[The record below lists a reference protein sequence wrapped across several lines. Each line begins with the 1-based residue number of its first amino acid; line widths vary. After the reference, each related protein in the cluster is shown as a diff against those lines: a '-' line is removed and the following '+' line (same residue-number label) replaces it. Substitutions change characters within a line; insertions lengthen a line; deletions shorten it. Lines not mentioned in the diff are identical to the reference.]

1 MLTREQ
7 RLSIQVDTS
16 VATRTFRHHVVEG
29 LVRTRDLSDGMQL
42 PTLAGSEITVQI
54 QQQVCYN
61 MSLHEMGELQKYF
74 NHVLDRKIESNFVT
88 ESLCFL
94 FEVAFCSQMK
104 NSETK
109 NNNIAQP
116 SYRHR
121 G

>member
-61 MSLHEMGELQKYF
+61 MSLPAIEELQKYF
-74 NHVLDRKIESNFVT
+74 NLLTVKLSQISSRRAFVFY
-88 ESLCFL
+88 S
-94 FEVAFCSQMK
+94 K
-104 NSETK
+104 
-109 NNNIAQP
+109 
-116 SYRHR
+116 
-121 G
+121 

>member
-61 MSLHEMGELQKYF
+61 MSLHEMEELQKYF
-74 NHVLDRKIESNFVT
+74 NHLTVKLSQISSQSAIVSSRSSVLLTNEKFRDK
-88 ESLCFL
+88 
-94 FEVAFCSQMK
+94 K
-104 NSETK
+104 
-109 NNNIAQP
+109 
-116 SYRHR
+116 
-121 G
+121 